1 MMDLQGN
8 LFHWAAAQPALTGTL
23 IFCLGLVYA
32 FAGFRLFRFLL
43 SVTCA
48 GLGWLVFVVGAEMT
62 HLMPDLVGVSGLLGA
77 GIGVA
82 TSIYREKPALFATA
96 VATWGALAWYLAV
109 QLGLPQMIV
118 FVFGGIGA
126 GLGGVFSLL
135 AYRGMRVV
143 LSTLQGAVLLVV
155 GWVSL
160 TSAIA
165 PSIGGTFRQWAAGQ
179 SLLVPGFLVML
190 FITGYSFQAM
200 RERGDIKS
208 GA

>member
-8 LFHWAAAQPALTGTL
+8 LFRWAAAQPALTGAV

-48 GLGWLVFVVGAEMT
+48 GLGWLVGVVAAEMA
-62 HLMPDLVGVSGLLGA
+62 HLTPELVGVSGLLGA
-77 GIGVA
+77 GLGVA
-82 TSIYREKPALFATA
+82 ISIYREKPALFATA
-96 VATWGALAWYLAV
+96 MATWGALAWYLAL
-109 QLGLPQMIV
+109 QLGLPRLTV
-118 FVFGGIGA
+118 FVLGGIGA
-126 GLGGVFSLL
+126 GLGGLFSLL

-160 TSAIA
+160 SSSIA
-165 PSIGGTFRQWAAGQ
+165 PSIGSTFRQWAGSQ
-179 SLLVPGFLVML
+179 SLLVPVFLVML
-190 FITGYSFQAM
+190 FVTGYSFQAM